1 MTDQVFLAVGITLSE
16 SQPNAKI
23 RFTNDMFRRIKQ
35 GVKNNLTRCDFI
47 ELPSPMTKVDALK
60 YMLTRPEFASPA
72 DQATINDA
80 AEDKTPRT
88 PKTPKAVKA
97 KPSLEAIKAR
107 TRNKATTTAE
117 DVLEAVAG

>member
-1 MTDQVFLAVGITLSE
+1 MTEQVFLAVGITASE
-16 SQPNAKI
+16 SHPNAKI

-35 GVKNNLTRCDFI
+35 GVKSNLTRCDFI
-47 ELPSPMTKVDALK
+47 ELPSPMTKVDTLK

-80 AEDKTPRT
+80 IEDKS
-88 PKTPKAVKA
+88 PKTPKSVKV

-107 TRNKATTTAE
+107 AKNKATTTAQ
-117 DVLEAVAG
+117 DVLEAVAS